1 MYDISSLRVNAST
14 LEIQDRREGLLV
26 IPVSCANHFTQKK
39 KSKQKSIKVTFNFIK
54 SQKKSFQPSSLS
66 SSRSHNFPAALDAYS
81 ILSFQT
87 LNNNRTSLL
96 ATLVLNS

>member
-39 KSKQKSIKVTFNFIK
+39 SKQKSIKVTFNFIK
-54 SQKKSFQPSSLS
+54 RQKKGFQPSSLS